1 MRGAPFCPQ
10 QWGRSSTRSLCPLL
24 LPSPASR
31 CAGLPVPPA
40 RPQSTKK
47 GLFGPDPPRPALPL
61 RPCGCAGGS
70 SAPAGCCASAVQG
83 QHLPAATPALGAPF
97 SVMNAALLLGAGVPA
112 AVRCINKPCSPC
124 RGSQA
129 LGAAPAGEPGPVG
142 AAWGPFGSSP
152 VLLWAQLSLA
162 AVVWCRAKRCG
173 CRAGGSRGVLVGLQG
188 CIWALCIPA
197 GSSAAALP
205 AWPGEEMGT
214 LQRSRQQTFVSA
226 PCSLKPL
233 ARVLANGITHIDSTN
248 DSANDLSCALS
259 PGGWGGGWRGSWV
272 PPCGAGG
279 SLPCPGDVF
288 SGFLCCSPQRSVLLR
303 SGPPPAPFL
312 PCPAAAR
319 TLMCRESCS
328 SCAGVCGRKAAQGTG
343 CMVTP
348 LGSRLPFQGV
358 EQPRCSASPR

>member
-1 MRGAPFCPQ
+1 
-10 QWGRSSTRSLCPLL
+10 
-24 LPSPASR
+24 
-31 CAGLPVPPA
+31 
-40 RPQSTKK
+40 
-47 GLFGPDPPRPALPL
+47 
-61 RPCGCAGGS
+61 
-70 SAPAGCCASAVQG
+70 
-83 QHLPAATPALGAPF
+83 
-97 SVMNAALLLGAGVPA
+97 MNAALLLGAGVPA
-112 AVRCINKPCSPC
+112 AVRCVNKPCSPC

-288 SGFLCCSPQRSVLLR
+288 SGFLCCSPQRCVLLR

-312 PCPAAAR
+312 PCPTAAR
-319 TLMCRESCS
+319 TSMCRESCS
-328 SCAGVCGRKAAQGTG
+328 FHAGVCGRKAAQGTG